1 MHFFGRCYEL
11 CTQLND
17 AATLHEAR
25 VQYGIARGHQL
36 FQDYSSSI
44 SSGDDSVQ
52 HLVAWK
58 DDRATG
64 PTPESA
70 EVADDSEEEQLD
82 PDSRPMEDTQPT
94 ADMENPDFTIL

>member
-17 AATLHEAR
+17 PATLHEAR

-44 SSGDDSVQ
+44 SSGDDNIQ
-52 HLVAWK
+52 DLIAWK
-58 DDRATG
+58 DDRASG
-64 PTPESA
+64 PTSESPEAA
-70 EVADDSEEEQLD
+70 EDSEEEQLD
-82 PDSRPMEDTQPT
+82 PDSRSMEDTQAT
-94 ADMENPDFTIL
+94 ADRHGEP